1 MRRIL
6 LENVASGMKLA
17 RPLYSAEGKI
27 LLNAGLDLKERYI
40 ERLRDLDIT
49 YIYIE
54 DELTADIDVPDVVSE
69 KSRLEAITATKN
81 IMEDLKLG
89 KKVDATQAKKIVN
102 NLVDELCRNN
112 GVLVNFTDMRT
123 RSDYLFGHSVN
134 VCILAVM
141 AGLNLQYDE
150 LRLRDLGVGAMLH
163 DIGKIEL
170 SPDLLNKKGRLTAGE
185 ITDARRHCEL
195 GFEILRQNPDISL
208 MSAHCAYQHH
218 ERHDGSG
225 YPRNLKGGDIHQFAQ
240 IVALADV
247 YDALTT
253 DATYRQAVPVYEA
266 IAIINKASG
275 TYFQPELVDHFAANI
290 AIYPIGSV
298 VRLNTNE
305 IGVVVDISKESKNKP
320 VVRIIMD
327 ANQIRC
333 NKIVEIDLSKN
344 PRLYIADVV
353 ER

>member
-6 LENVASGMKLA
+6 LDNVASGMKLA

-40 ERLRDLDIT
+40 ERLRELDIT
-49 YIYIE
+49 YVYIE
-54 DELTADIDVPDVVSE
+54 DELTSDIDVPDVVSE
-69 KSRLEAITATKN
+69 KSRLEAITTAKS

-89 KKVDATQAKKIVN
+89 KKVDAARAKKIVN

-134 VCILAVM
+134 VCILSVM
-141 AGLNLQYDE
+141 TGISLEYDE
-150 LRLRDLGVGAMLH
+150 MRLRDLGVGAMLH
-163 DIGKIEL
+163 DVGKVEL
-170 SPDLLNKKGRLTAGE
+170 SPELLAKADRLNASE

-218 ERHDGSG
+218 ERFDGSG
-225 YPRNLKGGDIHQFAQ
+225 YPRSLKNGEIHQFAQ

-266 IAIINKASG
+266 LAIITKAAG
-275 TYFQPELVDHFAANI
+275 VYFDADLVDHFTGNI

-298 VRLNTNE
+298 VRLNNNE
-305 IGVVVDISKESKNKP
+305 IGVVVDISKEFKNKP
-320 VVRIIMD
+320 VVRVIMD
-327 ANQIRC
+327 ANQLRSS
-333 NKIVEIDLSKN
+333 KLVEIDLSKN